1 MGQSGSVFDSM
12 ILKNYNEHLELTLGQ
27 NQWLY
32 QKYPYFLQ
40 MLMGQNFKDPT
51 CDAPLEGRE
60 LLSLSRSEFRSS
72 SYDEQESGGNPS
84 TNLGFIGS
92 FDDLTDKLENG

>member
-1 MGQSGSVFDSM
+1 
-12 ILKNYNEHLELTLGQ
+12 
-27 NQWLY
+27 
-32 QKYPYFLQ
+32 

-60 LLSLSRSEFRSS
+60 TLSFSRLELKQS
-72 SYDEQESGGNPS
+72 SYDEQESGSNPC

-92 FDDLTDKLENG
+92 LDDLTDKLENG